1 MRVTRRPLFYW
12 ITRRYRP
19 LQFLLL
25 LIIVGSLFFR
35 VFPLEMQKRIVNEA
49 IHLRDEQLLF
59 LYCGLYIGAVTIASL
74 LKYVINVLQTII
86 GQKILV
92 ELRKELYHHIL
103 QLPLQFYRKMQPG
116 TVISAIKY
124 GSSPKLSKFLPP

>member
-1 MRVTRRPLFYW
+1 MRITKRPLFYW

-19 LQFLLL
+19 FQFMLL
-25 LIIVGSLFFR
+25 LIIIVSLFIR

-59 LYCGLYIGAVTIASL
+59 LYCGLFVGASTLASL
-74 LKYVINVLQTII
+74 LKYITNILQTII

-116 TVISAIKY
+116 TVI
-124 GSSPKLSKFLPP
+124 